1 MWGFWLWYDTNYYD
15 TNDKLPD
22 NITLKN
28 DVILRTYVIK
38 DGDKFYPQLF
48 LEEALYDE

>member
-28 DVILRTYVIK
+28 AVILRTYVIK
-38 DGDKFYPQLF
+38 DGDKFHPQLF
-48 LEEALYDE
+48 LKEALYDE